1 MLLATLLLSLPFQD
15 PQPIFVE
22 RPGEL
27 EFSGN
32 LIARPVQSDAALH
45 EYALVS
51 MEPFDLV
58 EHFADVDEF
67 ILRVPEGMTEN
78 TASAG
83 LMATG
88 AFEYVEPDWTCFIV
102 KKPNDPMFGMQLWH
116 RNIQSEDAW
125 NIQTGNS
132 SYIAAYVDTGVDLNH
147 PDLQASLVPGFNS
160 VSDKA
165 QSSGGDVSD
174 QNGHGT
180 NCAGCI
186 GAIGDNG
193 KGVVGVCWNVSI
205 MPIKTTSGSG
215 GSSSMSNLTQ
225 GARWAADNGAGSVSV
240 SFSGVESSS
249 VRSAGDYCDGK
260 DCILLWAAGN
270 SDTNLSGFD
279 WDKVEVVGA
288 TDVNDNKAG
297 FSSYGKAVDVMA
309 PGVNVTTT
317 ARNQSYNSVSGTSFS
332 TPITNGVVSMIRME
346 YPSWSTAQVRQRL
359 YDACDDMGNS
369 TKYGHGRVNLYKSLT
384 GGDPGGGLTLS
395 FSNLVSGSTTT
406 LTVDGAPTSSTVYF
420 AYSLLGS
427 GSTTIPSL
435 GVTLNLASPALAGTG
450 IANASGTASMSRNV
464 PASGRFVSIWL
475 QAAVMGDISQVIPGI
490 IM

>member
-279 WDKVEVVGA
+279 WDK
-288 TDVNDNKAG
+288 
-297 FSSYGKAVDVMA
+297 
-309 PGVNVTTT
+309 
-317 ARNQSYNSVSGTSFS
+317 
-332 TPITNGVVSMIRME
+332 
-346 YPSWSTAQVRQRL
+346 
-359 YDACDDMGNS
+359 
-369 TKYGHGRVNLYKSLT
+369 
-384 GGDPGGGLTLS
+384 
-395 FSNLVSGSTTT
+395 
-406 LTVDGAPTSSTVYF
+406 
-420 AYSLLGS
+420 
-427 GSTTIPSL
+427 
-435 GVTLNLASPALAGTG
+435 
-450 IANASGTASMSRNV
+450 
-464 PASGRFVSIWL
+464 
-475 QAAVMGDISQVIPGI
+475 
-490 IM
+490 

>member
-1 MLLATLLLSLPFQD
+1 M
-15 PQPIFVE
+15 
-22 RPGEL
+22 

-32 LIARPVQSDAALH
+32 MIARPIQGDAMLH

-51 MEPFDLV
+51 MESYDLV
-58 EHFADVDEF
+58 EHFSDVDEF

-78 TASAG
+78 MVAAN

-102 KKPNDPMFGMQLWH
+102 NEPNDPMFDMQLWH
-116 RNIQSEDAW
+116 RNIQSKDAW
-125 NIQTGNS
+125 DIRTGDS
-132 SYIAAYVDTGVDLNH
+132 TYIAAYVDSGIDLNH
-147 PDLQASLVPGFNS
+147 PDLKSSLVSGFNS
-160 VSDKA
+160 VSNKA
-165 QSSGGDVSD
+165 QSNGGDVSD

-193 KGVVGVCWNVSI
+193 KGVVGVCWDVKI

-279 WDKVEVVGA
+279 WSKVEIVGA
-288 TDVNDNKAG
+288 TDVNDNKAN

-309 PGVNVTTT
+309 PGVNITTT
-317 ARNQSYNSVSGTSFS
+317 ARNQTYNSVSGTSFA

-369 TKYGHGRVNLYKSLT
+369 TKYGHGRVNLYKSL
-384 GGDPGGGLTLS
+384 GGGPAGGLTLS
-395 FSNLVSGSTTT
+395 FANLSAGSTAT
-406 LTVDGAPTSSTVYF
+406 LSVEGAPASSTVYF

-427 GSTTIPSL
+427 GSTSIPSL
-435 GVTLNLASPALAGTG
+435 GVTLDMASPALAGTG
-450 IANASGTASMSRNV
+450 TANASGTASMNQAV
-464 PASGRFVSIWL
+464 PASAQFVPIWL
-475 QAAVMGDISQVIPGI
+475 QAAVTGDISPVVPTVI
-490 IM
+490 M